1 MKTTARSNRESGQ
14 GRTRIALLAG
24 LAATAAFVGTP
35 AWAYD
40 WAIQS
45 AHVVHIEGTCVPTV
59 IPFNVDKAGGSCGA
73 GATLR
78 FTGQGADTPT
88 AQANTK
94 AIYALLLAARLT
106 GTPVDLYGN
115 NSDCSVSFVHLD

>member
-1 MKTTARSNRESGQ
+1 MKTTARSTHEPSKGKK
-14 GRTRIALLAG
+14 RITWLTCL
-24 LAATAAFVGTP
+24 ATATMFVGTP

-45 AHVVHIEGTCVPTV
+45 AHVVHIEATYVPTV
-59 IPFNVDKAGGSCGA
+59 IPFNVDKAGGSCVA
-73 GATLR
+73 GATLK

-115 NSDCSVSFVHLD
+115 NDCSVTFVHLD